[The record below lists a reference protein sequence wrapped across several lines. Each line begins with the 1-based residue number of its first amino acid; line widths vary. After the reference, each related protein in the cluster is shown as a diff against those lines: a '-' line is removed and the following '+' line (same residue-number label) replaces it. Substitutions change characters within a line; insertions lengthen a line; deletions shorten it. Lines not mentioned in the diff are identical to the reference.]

1 MRQQL
6 IRLAWLAIAGSAI
19 ACSQVQ
25 VEPGKS
31 VILSPSMAAEFHRQC
46 SRSPPPQFEGTW
58 KPSTEV
64 VAEMESHFARL
75 QRLKSNLCCFPGA
88 RMRNVNRFARQYVGI
103 VVEGRR
109 LIYING
115 YRSNGPVKAQP
126 LVGVCDG
133 GEDYWGVL
141 YDPEKRRFF
150 DLAFNGFA

>member
-1 MRQQL
+1 MRQL
-6 IRLAWLAIAGSAI
+6 VVVLGFLWIG
-19 ACSQVQ
+19 CSQVQ

-31 VILSPSMAAEFHRQC
+31 VILPPSTAAEFHRQC
-46 SRSPPPQFEGTW
+46 SRSPPPRFEDTW
-58 KPSTEV
+58 QPSPEV
-64 VAEMESHFARL
+64 VAEMESHFVRL

-88 RMRNVNRFARQYVGI
+88 RMGNVNRFARQYVGI

-133 GEDYWGVL
+133 GDDYWGVL